1 MLNYA
6 NIVPSIPTNNVTKL
20 YNVGFISIPN
30 ILVIDTKYLIIDTN
44 VANSVTF
51 VTNLWL
57 SSSPVMEAKT
67 RLAPLFCSQ
76 QIFCG
81 YVFLEDIRLFKGIY
95 TDCKLDCLRKVFKI
109 SRREPLN

>member
-30 ILVIDTKYLIIDTN
+30 ILVIDTKFLIIDTN

-57 SSSPVMEAKT
+57 SRSPVMEAKT

-81 YVFLEDIRLFKGIY
+81 YVFLEDYLKGFIRTANLTVYERF
-95 TDCKLDCLRKVFKI
+95 LRSLAVN
-109 SRREPLN
+109 R